1 MSPSSNTARPPASS
15 LPPDP
20 SAVDGA
26 GSTFQTGSTA
36 DAVGARAARLEDFG
50 REWSPELTGERSVA
64 PRVGPDVGSG
74 PEAGSAGPS
83 AGPGAETSQAP
94 PEYPVSQTWTVSTA
108 QVGAL
113 DASPSQPAVSGDPD
127 GGDGTDEGPSD
138 PPAEVPTLLPA
149 RKSWPAWLLLG
160 AVVLLAF
167 NLRTG
172 VTGLGA
178 VLDEVQADLRIS
190 PLVAGVLTTLPV
202 LCFAGF
208 GALAAGWARRFG
220 SQRVLATA
228 LAAVAVGEAA
238 RAFVSSIP
246 LFLVATVVA
255 LAGMAAGN
263 VLVPAFVKAYFPRRV
278 GLATAAYTTSMAIGT
293 TLPAALTVPIA
304 DALGGWR
311 MGLGFWAV
319 AAAVALLP
327 WLVLARNRGGVV
339 RSGDSALKRSSL
351 WSLGRSPLAWSL
363 AVYFGMQ
370 SLQAYA
376 AFGWLAQIF
385 RDAGLNAAQA
395 GLMLSLVPLVGVPL
409 SLLFPTLAAR
419 LADQR
424 PLVWACGAA
433 YVVGYVGLLLA
444 PRSGAIVWSVML
456 GLGGGAFPLTLTMIS
471 LRSRSHDVTARLSGF
486 IQSVG
491 YLIAAVGPLAMGAL
505 FDVTGGWTIPIGLLL
520 LLVVPQVATGLLAAR
535 ARYVD
540 DELAAASARGQEPAT
555 SGAS

>member
-1 MSPSSNTARPPASS
+1 M
-15 LPPDP
+15 
-20 SAVDGA
+20 
-26 GSTFQTGSTA
+26 
-36 DAVGARAARLEDFG
+36 
-50 REWSPELTGERSVA
+50 
-64 PRVGPDVGSG
+64 
-74 PEAGSAGPS
+74 
-83 AGPGAETSQAP
+83 
-94 PEYPVSQTWTVSTA
+94 STA